1 MKSNNKLK
9 ETNMK
14 TWTCYCLDDI
24 FKFEDFDLDNVLID
38 EKSCENFLLY
48 KLLLKT
54 LIGAKPLRIRF
65 DKGDEFIRDYD
76 GTRYL
81 VLLGAEKYDSICN
94 RIRYRVGTKSGI
106 TYVVPH
112 NYARVKVA
120 CYDFLPLEQT
130 LTFHNVID
138 KQ

>member
-48 KLLLKT
+48 KLL
-54 LIGAKPLRIRF
+54 
-65 DKGDEFIRDYD
+65 
-76 GTRYL
+76 
-81 VLLGAEKYDSICN
+81 
-94 RIRYRVGTKSGI
+94 
-106 TYVVPH
+106 
-112 NYARVKVA
+112 
-120 CYDFLPLEQT
+120 
-130 LTFHNVID
+130 
-138 KQ
+138 